1 MSLKEIY
8 KGMEK
13 RLSGK
18 DSTGSD
24 LSCNLPVCQRFMQA
38 VQPNFTHLI
47 LSKERRDIR
56 LLVYSI
62 RKFHVTGVSGILG
75 ESEVALVVDRRH

>member
-8 KGMEK
+8 KGMKK

-38 VQPNFTHLI
+38 VQPNFTRLI
-47 LSKERRDIR
+47 FKERRDIR